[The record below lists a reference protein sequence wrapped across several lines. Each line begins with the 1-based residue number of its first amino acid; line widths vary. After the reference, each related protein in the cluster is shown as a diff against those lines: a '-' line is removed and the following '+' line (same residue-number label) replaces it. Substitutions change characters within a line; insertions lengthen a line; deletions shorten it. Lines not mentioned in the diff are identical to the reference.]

1 MNAICR
7 VSLVVTAGL
16 MCLGMPSYGQQAN
29 TYDYHGWTPLM
40 NAAYEGKT
48 DSVKALIAAGADVNA
63 TVHNRNGGGRF
74 SRLHETALLLAV
86 FVARPEKYFIM
97 DPRATPLHPH
107 APEHHTR
114 QLNAGAVNADCVR
127 ALIAGGADLEAKDR
141 DGMTALIE
149 SAVLGNADCVRA
161 LIAAGADVNA
171 KDRHGKTALMSAKS
185 ADVADLLRSAGA
197 NK

>member
-1 MNAICR
+1 
-7 VSLVVTAGL
+7 
-16 MCLGMPSYGQQAN
+16 MCIGVPSYGQQAN
-29 TYDYHGWTPLM
+29 TYDNHGWTALM
-40 NAAYEGKT
+40 HAAYEGKT
-48 DSVKALIAAGADVNA
+48 DSVRALIAAGAHVDAKVWDP
-63 TVHNRNGGGRF
+63 HGGGRF
-74 SRLHETALLLAV
+74 SRRHETALLLAV
-86 FVARPEKYFIM
+86 FVARLEKYDIP

-114 QLNAGAVNADCVR
+114 QLNAGAGNVDCVR
-127 ALIAGGADLEAKDR
+127 ALIAAGANLEAKDR

-149 SAVLGNADCVRA
+149 SAILGNADCVKA

-197 NK
+197 N